1 MCVVAARLVG
11 VDELPDDPHMTQMR
25 HSHDLKV
32 TTV

>member
-1 MCVVAARLVG
+1 MCIVASGLVG
-11 VDELPDDPHMTQMR
+11 AEHPPDGVRMTQMW